1 MLLMMSLRLT
11 MRKQV
16 FQNAFKRDL
25 KLVRKQSWD
34 IKAIQK
40 CVEDLAILDIL
51 PKKYEDH
58 PLKGDLKGFRECHI
72 FGDLV
77 IIYKRNNKEI
87 NYYRIGRHQDLFK
100 KY

>member
-1 MLLMMSLRLT
+1 M
-11 MRKQV
+11 
-16 FQNAFKRDL
+16 
-25 KLVRKQSWD
+25 
-34 IKAIQK
+34 KAIKK

-51 PKKYEDH
+51 PQSYKDH
-58 PLKGDLKGFRECHI
+58 ALKGDLKNFRECHI

-77 IIYKRNNKEI
+77 IIYKRDDREV